1 MVAMVLPLFITF
13 GLLFIALTVGSIILV
28 VRLFRSENR
37 VGYWLA
43 VPAIFVTL
51 IFLYFTIYFV
61 RRVGL
66 LV

>member
-1 MVAMVLPLFITF
+1 MVLPLFITF
-13 GLLFIALTVGSIILV
+13 GLLFVGLTVGSVWIV
-28 VRLFRSENR
+28 VRLFRVKNP

-51 IFLYFTIYFV
+51 LFLYFTIFFV
-61 RRVGL
+61 RRAIL